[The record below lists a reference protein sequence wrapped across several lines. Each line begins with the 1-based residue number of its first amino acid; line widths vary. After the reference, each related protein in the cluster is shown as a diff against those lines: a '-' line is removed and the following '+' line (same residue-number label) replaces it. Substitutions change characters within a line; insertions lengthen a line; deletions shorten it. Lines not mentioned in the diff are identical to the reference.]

1 MNDLNFEFPFI
12 NHNLSK
18 IKEKILIAVKL
29 RIENMNKSRG
39 IKIFLSKSND
49 CNIFKDCLEIYYGR
63 YRYTLYMYFRSSNFE
78 FISFEL
84 MAGSVGELRPDFHYD
99 LYLNDIGPLFY
110 RILILFNIDL
120 QNDRQVY
127 PTLGNSQDDRL
138 LNYFDDEGNL
148 ISSKAMEEIVKAR
161 PMSDSV
167 GFDSA
172 FPSLN

>member
-1 MNDLNFEFPFI
+1 MNDINFEFPFI
-12 NHNLSK
+12 SHNLSK

-29 RIENMNKSRG
+29 RIENTNKSRG
-39 IKIFLSKSND
+39 IKIFLSKSNNR
-49 CNIFKDCLEIYYGR
+49 NIFNDCLEIYYSK
-63 YRYTLYMYFRSSNFE
+63 YRYTLYMYFRSSNFD

-84 MAGSVGELRPDFHYD
+84 MSGGVGELRPDFHYE

-120 QNDRQVY
+120 QNDRRVY

-148 ISSKAMEEIVKAR
+148 ISSKATEEILKCR
-161 PMSDSV
+161 PMNDNI
-167 GFDSA
+167 GFGG
-172 FPSLN
+172 

>member
-1 MNDLNFEFPFI
+1 MNDISFEFPFI
-12 NHNLSK
+12 MHNLSR

-29 RIENMNKSRG
+29 RIENTNKSRS
-39 IKIFLSKSND
+39 IKVFIGRSND
-49 CNIFKDCLEIYYGR
+49 RNIYNNCLEIYFGKD
-63 YRYTLYMYFRSSNFE
+63 RYTLYMHFRDSNFE

-84 MAGSVGELRPDFHYD
+84 VYGGIGELRPDFHYE

-120 QNDRQVY
+120 QNDRRVY

-148 ISSKAMEEIVKAR
+148 IISKTTEEIVEAR
-161 PMSDSV
+161 PMSAPD
-167 GFDSA
+167 
-172 FPSLN
+172 LN